1 MPYITKISAQKN
13 NTERVNIFLDEK
25 YAFSVDLDVLVQHDL
40 KKEKSWTKQI
50 SLRFNSVIR

>member
-50 SLRFNSVIR
+50 SLRFNSAIR

>member
-50 SLRFNSVIR
+50 SLRFNSVIQ